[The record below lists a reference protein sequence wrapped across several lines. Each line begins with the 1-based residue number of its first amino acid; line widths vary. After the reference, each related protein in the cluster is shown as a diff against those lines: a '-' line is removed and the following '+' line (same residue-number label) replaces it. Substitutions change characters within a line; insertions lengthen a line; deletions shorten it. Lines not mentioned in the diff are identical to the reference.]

1 MNIKGS
7 GILSNCEGKGFFGC
21 MVAIVLLAAM
31 IFAAVKLGPI
41 YYSNYL
47 FEDELKGITSQAGAR
62 FVDNDEITRQILDAA
77 RKLNI
82 RITPEDAKKN
92 IKIERF
98 AGQIHITVRY
108 FVPVDFLIFKKT
120 FEFQS
125 RNSSFTAT

>member
-1 MNIKGS
+1 MKIKGS
-7 GILSNCEGKGFFGC
+7 AILSDSEGKGFLGC

-41 YYSNYL
+41 YYSNYM
-47 FEDELKGITSQAGAR
+47 FEDELKSITSEAGAR
-62 FVDNDEITRQILDAA
+62 FIDNEEITRQILDAA

-82 RITPEDAKKN
+82 RITPEDAKKD

-98 AGQIHITVRY
+98 AGQIHITVQY
-108 FVPVDFLIFKKT
+108 FVPVDFLIFQKT

-125 RNSSFTAT
+125 KNSSFTAT